1 MHTATEETKFPAEIR
16 QEAIK
21 HSAAIHVENN
31 MTLLQRR
38 AWNVLLYNAYNFLPT
53 QESYQI
59 SVRTLCDIL
68 DFNSNNAEY
77 LKEALRALVGLRVE
91 WNVLN
96 KDGKDVWGVAT
107 LLADAEIEDGICTYS
122 YGAQFRKRLYNP
134 RIYARIDL
142 SLQNKFENKYAQALW
157 ELCVD
162 YLGAGREYGETS
174 YIPVVQFRKLMGI
187 AEHSYPGMK
196 KLNQRVL
203 KPAIAEINK
212 VSDLK
217 VEVEHQRQGR
227 KVTALK
233 FKIRRMILLPVVD
246 GKQNTLFPD
255 LDDMPVAV
263 ELLKEAGLSAD
274 EAWAIWQQ
282 NFNYVDAGK
291 RPAKMGDETDAAFT
305 RYIREKVDLLKR
317 QGQGKVKSATGFLL
331 KAIRENWANPDFAE
345 REKKAAE
352 WRAIVAKQEQQKQ
365 LEQEKAQL
373 ERAYSDACDAV
384 YEAILQGHPD
394 ALAGLIQAAIEANP
408 FLRRYCEGE
417 TPEAQYRESM
427 AVAGAVHTLMKERFS
442 DRFQA
447 INNEYQ
453 PRLDALDSQIN
464 ALG

>member
-1 MHTATEETKFPAEIR
+1 MHTATEDTKVPVAIR

-21 HSAAIHVENN
+21 HSAAIHVENS

-38 AWNVLLYNAYNFLPT
+38 AWNVLLYNAYNLLPT
-53 QESYQI
+53 QDSYQI
-59 SVRTLCDIL
+59 SVRTLCEIL
-68 DFNSNNAEY
+68 DFNSNNADY

-96 KDGKDVWGVAT
+96 KDGKDVWGIAT

-122 YGAQFRKRLYNP
+122 YGAQFRKRLFNP

-162 YLGAGREYGETS
+162 YLGAGRKYGETS

-212 VSDLK
+212 VSDLQ

-233 FKIRRMILLPVVD
+233 FKIRRVTKLPGVD
-246 GKQNTLFPD
+246 GEQSSLFPD

-263 ELLKEAGLSAD
+263 KALKDAGLSPD
-274 EAWAIWQQ
+274 DAWKIWQDG
-282 NFNYVDAGK
+282 FGAVDAGK
-291 RPAKMGDETDAAFT
+291 RPAKIGDDPGAAFT
-305 RYIREKVDLLKR
+305 WYICEKVDLLKR
-317 QGQGKVKSATGFLL
+317 QEQGKVKSATGFLL
-331 KAIRENWANPDFAE
+331 KAIRENDTFHLRFP
-345 REKKAAE
+345 
-352 WRAIVAKQEQQKQ
+352 
-365 LEQEKAQL
+365 
-373 ERAYSDACDAV
+373 Y
-384 YEAILQGHPD
+384 
-394 ALAGLIQAAIEANP
+394 AAISQADGSCSGQ
-408 FLRRYCEGE
+408 LR
-417 TPEAQYRESM
+417 S
-427 AVAGAVHTLMKERFS
+427 
-442 DRFQA
+442 
-447 INNEYQ
+447 
-453 PRLDALDSQIN
+453 
-464 ALG
+464 